1 MLNSNPIFVY
11 LIISAN
17 LLLSHFKHYLIFPQ
31 LTETGV
37 IFLNASEHLF
47 HIRLGKMHQNR
58 TSVGTVI
65 GIVTLRKLIEELSSR
80 MVIDTMVGL
89 DRPLAGHHNSQLC
102 SIFLDRNFLGQKEH
116 VTHFIDA

>member
-89 DRPLAGHHNSQLC
+89 DRPFAGHHNSQLC